1 MKVVILAGGSGT
13 RLFPMSRKKYPKQ
26 FLKIGDGK
34 SLFQQ
39 TIERNLLAVNPED
52 LIIITNEDY
61 QFYIKNQLSEL
72 FTNFPIQPFNYS
84 TNQPFNLIL
93 EPAGK
98 NTAPAVAL
106 AAKFALE
113 KLKVH
118 ENEVLFIFPSDH
130 IISPDEKFAEYM
142 KRAEKIAKEGYIV
155 TFGIRPTK
163 PETGYGYIEADT
175 TQPLNNPSLTATNSN
190 SPLTNLTVYK
200 VKQFH
205 EKPDLETAKEYL
217 AKGNYYWNSGMFAFT
232 VKTILEELEKHA
244 SEIYE
249 KIENRTFEEVLE
261 SFESM
266 PDISIDY
273 AVMEKTDKAVVLPLD
288 ITWSDVGSWDAFY
301 EVMEKDE
308 NGNVKV
314 GNVIDIDTRNS
325 LILSNKRV
333 ISTIGLEDLMIVETD
348 DVLLI
353 AKKGE
358 GQKVRE
364 VVKKLKENGEVK
376 HLTEFHTTVYR
387 PWGSY
392 TELEKGDRYRI
403 KRITV
408 KPGEAL
414 SLQLH
419 YHRSEHW
426 VVVKGTAKVVLEDED
441 GELKEYLLHENE
453 SIYVPKTK
461 KHRLINPGKVPLEVI
476 EVQVGEYVEE
486 DDIERFDDKYCREVK
501 KKQLECL
508 QTLRTSLEIRKLGSE
523 G

>member
-1 MKVVILAGGSGT
+1 MKAVILAGGSGT

-26 FLKIGDGK
+26 FLKIGDK
-34 SLFQQ
+34 RSLFQK
-39 TIERNLLAVNPED
+39 TVERSLLAVNPED

-61 QFYIKNQLSEL
+61 QFHIKNQLLEL
-72 FTNFPIQPFNYS
+72 FPSFFTIHS
-84 TNQPFNLIL
+84 LPFNLIF
-93 EPAGK
+93 EPVGR
-98 NTAPAVAL
+98 NTAPAIVL

-118 ENEVLFIFPSDH
+118 EDEVLFISPSDH
-130 IISPDEKFAEYM
+130 IISPSEKFAEYM
-142 KRAEKIAKEGYIV
+142 KKAEKIAKEGYIV
-155 TFGIRPTK
+155 TFGVRPTK
-163 PETGYGYIEADT
+163 PETGYGYIESGDSVS
-175 TQPLNNPSLTATNSN
+175 NN
-190 SPLTNLTVYK
+190 VYK

-217 AKGNYYWNSGMFAFT
+217 ARGNYYWNSGMFAFT
-232 VKTILEELEKHA
+232 VKVIFEELEKHA
-244 SEIYE
+244 PEVYE
-249 KIENRTFEEVLE
+249 KVENRTFEEVLKNFK
-261 SFESM
+261 SI

-301 EVMEKDE
+301 EIMDKDE
-308 NGNVKV
+308 NGNVKS
-314 GNVIDIDTRNS
+314 GKVIDIDTKDS
-325 LILSNKRV
+325 LIISNKRV
-333 ISTIGLEDLMIVETD
+333 VSTVGVEDLMIIETD

-364 VVKKLKENGEVK
+364 VVKKLKESEEFK

-414 SLQLH
+414 SLQMH

-426 VVVKGTAKVVLEDED
+426 VVIKGTAKVILEDES
-441 GELKEYLLHENE
+441 GELKEFFIHENE
-453 SIYVPKTK
+453 SIYVPKTR
-461 KHRLINPGKVPLEVI
+461 KHRLINPGKVPLEII

-486 DDIERFDDKYCREVK
+486 DDIERFEDKYER
-501 KKQLECL
+501 
-508 QTLRTSLEIRKLGSE
+508 S
-523 G
+523 

>member
-1 MKVVILAGGSGT
+1 MKAVILAGGSGT
-13 RLFPMSRKKYPKQ
+13 RLFPLSRKKYPKQ
-26 FLKIGDGK
+26 FLKIGDKK
-34 SLFQQ
+34 SLFQK
-39 TIERNLLAVNPED
+39 TIERSLLAVNLED
-52 LIIITNEDY
+52 LIIITNKDY
-61 QFYIKNQLSEL
+61 QFHIKNQLSEL
-72 FTNFPIQPFNYS
+72 FNDL
-84 TNQPFNLIL
+84 TNQPFNIIL
-93 EPAGK
+93 EPTGR
-98 NTAPAVAL
+98 NTAPAIAL

-113 KLKVH
+113 KLKAS
-118 ENEVLFIFPSDH
+118 EDEVLFISPSDH
-130 IISPDEKFAEYM
+130 IISPIEKFAEYM
-142 KRAEKIAKEGYIV
+142 RKAEKIAKEGYIV

-163 PETGYGYIEADT
+163 PETGYGYIESANINIDD
-175 TQPLNNPSLTATNSN
+175 SIS
-190 SPLTNLTVYK
+190 VYK
-200 VKQFH
+200 VRQFH

-217 AKGNYYWNSGMFAFT
+217 AKGNYYWNSGMFAFSI
-232 VKTILEELEKHA
+232 KTIFEELKKHA
-244 SEIYE
+244 PEIYE
-249 KIENRTFEEVLE
+249 KVENRTFNEVLE

-273 AVMEKTDKAVVLPLD
+273 AVMEKTEKAVVLPLE

-308 NGNVKV
+308 NRNVKV
-314 GNVIDIDTRNS
+314 GNVVDIDTKDS

-333 ISTIGLEDLMIVETD
+333 VSTIGIEDLMIVETD

-364 VVKKLKENGEVK
+364 VVKKLKENK
-376 HLTEFHTTVYR
+376 DFKYLTEFHTKVYR

-426 VVVKGTAKVVLEDED
+426 VVVKGTAKVILEDD
-441 GELKEYLLHENE
+441 SGNLKEIFVHENE
-453 SIYVPKTK
+453 SIFVPKTR
-461 KHRLINPGKVPLEVI
+461 KHRLINPGKIPLELI

-486 DDIERFDDKYCREVK
+486 DDIVRFEDRYFRE
-501 KKQLECL
+501 
-508 QTLRTSLEIRKLGSE
+508 
-523 G
+523 

>member
-1 MKVVILAGGSGT
+1 MKAVILAGGSGT
-13 RLFPMSRKKYPKQ
+13 RLFPLSRKKYPKQ
-26 FLKIGDGK
+26 FLKIGDKK
-34 SLFQQ
+34 SLIQK
-39 TIERNLLAVNPED
+39 TVERSLLTVNPED
-52 LIIITNEDY
+52 LIIITNKDY
-61 QFYIKNQLSEL
+61 QFHIRNQLSEL
-72 FTNFPIQPFNYS
+72 FANLTIKPFNHS
-84 TNQPFNLIL
+84 ANQPFNLIL
-93 EPAGK
+93 EPIGR
-98 NTAPAVAL
+98 NTAPAIAL

-118 ENEVLFIFPSDH
+118 EDEVLFVSPSDH
-130 IISPDEKFAEYM
+130 IISPIEKFAEYM
-142 KRAEKIAKEGYIV
+142 KKAEKIAKEGYIV

-163 PETGYGYIEADT
+163 PETGYGYIESDSVSVGDSIRAYI
-175 TQPLNNPSLTATNSN
+175 
-190 SPLTNLTVYK
+190 VR
-200 VKQFH
+200 QFH

-232 VKTILEELEKHA
+232 IRTIFEEFKKHA
-244 SEIYE
+244 PEIYE
-249 KIENRTFEEVLE
+249 KVENRTFDEVLE
-261 SFESM
+261 NFESM

-288 ITWSDVGSWDAFY
+288 IIWSDVGSWDAFY

-314 GNVIDIDTRNS
+314 GNVIDIDTKDS
-325 LILSNKRV
+325 LILGNKRV
-333 ISTIGLEDLMIVETD
+333 VSTIGIENLMIVETD

-364 VVKKLKENGEVK
+364 VVRKLKENKDFK

-426 VVVKGTAKVVLEDED
+426 IVVKGTAKVVLEDEK
-441 GELKEYLLHENE
+441 GELKEFFIHENE

-461 KHRLINPGKVPLEVI
+461 KHRLINPGKVPLEII

-486 DDIERFDDKYCREVK
+486 DDIVRFDDRYCREI
-501 KKQLECL
+501 E
-508 QTLRTSLEIRKLGSE
+508 SG
-523 G
+523 